1 MGERKMQKETFQL
14 SLTPFTT
21 ISHPMTST
29 RPERVMCPPSCKR
42 IQRSDFFIRHIA
54 FLNKIRILLELKKES
69 GYWQATLALQ
79 CLLPTSPSPL
89 QVLTALCSSHAHPT
103 APSSL
108 LRTALPRPTS
118 PSPGDASPRC
128 SLNSQRPIL
137 RSSTVL
143 DRKHQLLTE
152 VPCDQ

>member
-14 SLTPFTT
+14 SLTPFTKL
-21 ISHPMTST
+21 SHPMTST

-69 GYWQATLALQ
+69 GYWQATLAPQ

-103 APSSL
+103 APSSP
-108 LRTALPRPTS
+108 LRTALPQAHLPFPWGCFPSLQPQFSEACSQVQHSIGQETS
-118 PSPGDASPRC
+118 TSR
-128 SLNSQRPIL
+128 
-137 RSSTVL
+137 
-143 DRKHQLLTE
+143 
-152 VPCDQ
+152 